1 MWMSSDE
8 IDVSAEEE
16 VFEITRTWTSFRKS
30 ERKKYFAELFR
41 EVRLVYVSCDNLHS
55 DVMTNDLVITDD
67 CCMDLVKEA
76 LRFIDCKNNPSHTVA
91 PRKSLEIPVMVV
103 CIKCAGQK
111 DSILLYYPRE
121 DKWSMFQGAIPSRI
135 DMVSSC
141 CGKVHFLSQKDKK
154 IFQYDLY
161 FNCSTSLPL
170 EEHWRFHNLFVR
182 NEGKI
187 YALVKH
193 KDRRSLNHPLHIIK
207 KKPES
212 NSWDCVSSFDATG
225 RVGTCIVCSNNFI
238 YFIGGTAVT
247 NGPERVLA
255 AADRMR
261 ASCTPPPPP
270 PRELAR
276 KLNQLGTQTCTLRC
290 RFALIKSRG
299 RGISFIWLIWECAM
313 GQGMVFGL
321 FVLNRVYNFMCLS

>member
-1 MWMSSDE
+1 
-8 IDVSAEEE
+8 
-16 VFEITRTWTSFRKS
+16 
-30 ERKKYFAELFR
+30 
-41 EVRLVYVSCDNLHS
+41 
-55 DVMTNDLVITDD
+55 
-67 CCMDLVKEA
+67 VKEA

-161 FNCSTSLPL
+161 FNCSTSVPL

-255 AADRMR
+255 AADRYDTISNTWDKVADIR
-261 ASCTPPPPP
+261 E
-270 PRELAR
+270 PRSEAY
-276 KLNQLGTQTCTLRC
+276 G
-290 RFALIKSRG
+290 A
-299 RGISFIWLIWECAM
+299 A
-313 GQGMVFGL
+313 GQGKIFIAGGHKNGSILLESCEMYHEARNEWQLIASPRMSSFCRTTLCVDGKLYL
-321 FVLNRVYNFMCLS
+321 FTDFSSSENDGVIDCYDPDRNEWEEKT